1 MERKIDISDYLLGEL
16 TQAERTE
23 FETQLAND
31 PQLAA
36 EVASLGNVVS
46 KLEAA
51 PVEVWDE
58 LEVPALDMSMFVD
71 AAAPVVDAAA
81 ASAAASQPAPAKP
94 ERESAWKRFFAGGV
108 RLNPAFAGLAV
119 VAIFAGGIAFGF
131 AADDGQSGGD
141 PPILAGNP
149 NEQQMKLK
157 PVSALDP
164 NAKGQMWLDD
174 SKHTMRFKLKGLKH
188 TQEGHFYEAWMMD
201 GNTRGVSLGSF
212 QPDKDGTVTLTVPV
226 PVDHKD
232 FPTLAITLES
242 ADGNTA
248 PSSEAILTSPL

>member
-16 TQAERTE
+16 TDAERAE
-23 FETQLAND
+23 FETQLASD

-36 EVASLGNVVS
+36 EVAGLGDVVA

-58 LEVPALDMSMFVD
+58 LEVPALDMSLFVD
-71 AAAPVVDAAA
+71 SSAPVAEDAVT
-81 ASAAASQPAPAKP
+81 SAPAFEPAPVHQ
-94 ERESAWKRFFAGGV
+94 ERESVWKRFFAGGV

-131 AADDGQSGGD
+131 AADSGQTGGGT
-141 PPILAGNP
+141 LVKVNP
-149 NEQQMKLK
+149 NEQEMTLK

-164 NAKGQMWLDD
+164 GARGEMWLNE
-174 SKHTMRFKLKGLKH
+174 KKQTMRFKLTGLAH
-188 TQEGHFYEAWMMD
+188 TQEGHFYEAWMMN

-212 QPDKDGTVTLTVPV
+212 KPDKDGTVSLTVPV
-226 PVDHKD
+226 PVNEKD